1 MGVLKLSS
9 IVHHPTLTTNTVFD
23 NIYCWRLNFI
33 LNFMLNIIWL
43 GFFFIAFL
51 TGLYR
56 LFILGEIDV
65 FNDITL
71 ATFTLSKT
79 AFEISLGLTGI
90 LCFWMG
96 MMKIG
101 EKSGF
106 IEHLTRFLNP
116 LLKRLMPDV
125 PDKHPAFG
133 AMVMNLSA
141 NMLGLDN
148 AATPLG
154 IKAMQHLQSINP
166 KKDTASNA
174 QILFLVIN
182 TSAVTL
188 FPLTI
193 FTYRAQMGAADPTD
207 VFIPILIATYA
218 STIAGLIAVA
228 TVQRIKLYEPIVLC
242 YLAGFSALVGLILFY
257 FSRLDQAAMQQQSA
271 LASNFI
277 IFSLIVVF
285 MLGALK
291 QRINVYETFIDGAKE
306 GFQTAVMIIPY
317 LVAMLVAIGVFRA
330 SGALELILG
339 SLRSLLISASIDTQ
353 FVDALPTA
361 FMKPLSGSGA
371 RAMMIETM
379 QTHGADSFAG
389 RLASIVQGSTETTFY
404 VLAVYFGAVGI
415 KKARHAVACGLFAD
429 LIGIIVAICIGYL
442 FFA

>member
-1 MGVLKLSS
+1 
-9 IVHHPTLTTNTVFD
+9 
-23 NIYCWRLNFI
+23 
-33 LNFMLNIIWL
+33 MLNIIWL
-43 GFFFIAFL
+43 SFFFIAFL
-51 TGLYR
+51 SGLYQF
-56 LFILGEIDV
+56 FILGNGSI

-79 AFEISLGLTGI
+79 AFEISLGLTGV

-96 MMKIG
+96 IMKIG

-106 IEHLTRFLNP
+106 IDLLTRFLNP
-116 LLKRLMPDV
+116 FLKRLMPEI
-125 PDKHPAFG
+125 PDKHPALG

-154 IKAMQHLQSINP
+154 IKAMQHLQTLNP
-166 KKDTASNA
+166 EKETASNA

-188 FPLTI
+188 FPLSI
-193 FTYRAQMGAADPTD
+193 FTYRAQMGAVDPTD

-218 STIAGLIAVA
+218 STLAGLIAVA
-228 TVQRIKLYEPIVLC
+228 SVQRIKLYDPVILT
-242 YLAGFSALVGLILFY
+242 YLAGFTGLIGCILWY
-257 FSRLDQAAMQQQSA
+257 FSQLDQASMQQQSA
-271 LASNFI
+271 LVSNFI
-277 IFSLIVVF
+277 IFSLIILF
-285 MLGALK
+285 MAGAVK
-291 QRINVYETFIDGAKE
+291 RRINVYESFIEGAKD
-306 GFQTAVMIIPY
+306 GFSTAIMIIPY

-330 SGALELILG
+330 SGAMDIILQAF
-339 SLRSLLISASIDTQ
+339 RSVLNILAIDDR

-361 FMKPLSGSGA
+361 LMKPLSGSGA
-371 RAMMIETM
+371 RAMMVETM
-379 QTHGADSFAG
+379 QLHGADSFAG

-415 KKARHAVACGLFAD
+415 KNARYALACGLFAD
-429 LIGIIVAICIGYL
+429 LIGITVAIFIAYL